1 MNRFNII
8 CRGAP
13 IDAYGPD
20 AFANK
25 ESFRILLSIF
35 FPQSF
40 LFPIWNFPIKIQKSK
55 STIILSY
62 LLFRK

>member
-13 IDAYGPD
+13 IDAYGPY

-35 FPQSF
+35 FP
-40 LFPIWNFPIKIQKSK
+40 IKIQKSK
-55 STIILSY
+55 STIIFSY
-62 LLFRK
+62 LLFHK